1 MPTQRER
8 MDAMGWLKRR
18 RRFVALALCI
28 SVSAS
33 ASAQGATDPDDA
45 LKDDIVAAYR
55 ILVNEGILD
64 SFGHVTAR
72 SNKDPNIFLMPQAM
86 PPQAPHSPCSGHTPS
101 TSSIRQLY

>member
-1 MPTQRER
+1 M
-8 MDAMGWLKRR
+8 K
-18 RRFVALALCI
+18 RFVALALCI

-33 ASAQGATDPDDA
+33 ASAQGAPDPDDA

-72 SNKDPNIFLMPQAM
+72 SN
-86 PPQAPHSPCSGHTPS
+86 
-101 TSSIRQLY
+101 